1 MNGEEIVLM
10 LGNEAIAR
18 GALEAGVRVAAGY
31 PGTPSSEI
39 IEVLAEWAKEHG
51 IYVEWSTNEKV
62 AVEVALAASFCN
74 LRSLAAMKHVGVN
87 VASDTLFTA
96 TYTGVRGGF
105 VIISADDPSCHSS
118 QNEQDNRLYGP
129 HMYIPILEPHSP
141 QEAKDITMYSFELSE
156 KFKIPV
162 MVRTTT
168 RLSHSRGNVRLGPI
182 PNIAKEGTFERSPE
196 EMSCLPS
203 NARKMRVKLIE
214 KIKSIEEYFNDSP
227 FNCINGDSKVG
238 IIASGLA
245 YAYTMEALRALKAE
259 EKVSVLKL
267 STLYPLPK
275 KLLASFLEGKEKVLV
290 VEELEPFIES
300 YVKAICCEL
309 GIDSRVEGKNLIPLA
324 GELTPLIVLE
334 GIASFLGEKLVSKSG
349 FKLEVEVPPRPPVL
363 CAGCPHRSTFYAIK
377 SAVRKMKVDAI
388 YPSDIGC
395 YGLGF
400 YQPLEAI
407 DISLCMGASIGIACG
422 LSKFSGKIVIATIG
436 DSTFMHAGIPAL
448 INATFNPS
456 NFILVILDN
465 GLVAMTGHQPS
476 PVTGVNAMGEKV
488 KVVLPE
494 DLVKACSISFCKIV
508 DPYYLEATIS
518 TIMEAIEHVQKGL
531 GPAVVISRRKCA
543 LTLLREARDGKI
555 KIAKNRVDEEKC
567 VGCLACIKLIGCPA
581 LLPFNGKVIID
592 ESICTG
598 CGLCGHV
605 CPFKAVMRVET

>member
-1 MNGEEIVLM
+1 M
-10 LGNEAIAR
+10 LGNEAVAR
-18 GALEAGVRVAAGY
+18 GALEAGVRVATGY

-51 IYVEWSTNEKV
+51 IYVEWSVNEKV

-105 VIISADDPSCHSS
+105 IVVSADDPSCHSS

-141 QEAKDITMYSFELSE
+141 QEAKDIVIYSFELSE

-168 RLSHSRGNVRLGPI
+168 RLSHCRGNVRLGSTPSV
-182 PNIAKEGTFERSPE
+182 AVEGKFERRPE

-203 NARKMRVKLIE
+203 NARRMRLKLIE
-214 KIKSIEEYFNDSP
+214 KMRSIEEFFNNSP
-227 FNCINGDSKVG
+227 FNSIEGDSEVG

-245 YAYTMEALRALKAE
+245 YAYTMEALDALGVK
-259 EKVSVLKL
+259 KDVSVLKL
-267 STLYPLPK
+267 STLYPPPRR
-275 KLLASFLEGKEKVLV
+275 LLASFLEDKKRVLV
-290 VEELEPFIES
+290 IEELEPFIEN
-300 YVKAICCEL
+300 YVKAVCCEL

-324 GELTPLIVLE
+324 GELTPSIVLE
-334 GIASFLGEKLVSKSG
+334 GVARFLGEKSISRSELS
-349 FKLEVEVPPRPPVL
+349 LEVEAPPRPPIL
-363 CAGCPHRSTFYAIK
+363 CAGCPHRNTFYAIK
-377 SAVRKMKVDAI
+377 SAARKMKVDAV

-422 LSKFSGKIVIATIG
+422 LSKFSGKVVIATIG

-456 NFILVILDN
+456 NFVLVILDN

-476 PVTGVNAMGEKV
+476 PVTGFNAMGEKV
-488 KVVLPE
+488 KTILPE
-494 DLVKACSISFCKIV
+494 DLVKACGISFCETV
-508 DPYYLEATIS
+508 DPYNLELTIS
-518 TIMEAIEHVQKGL
+518 TIMKAIEYVQRGL
-531 GPAVVISRRKCA
+531 GPAVVVSRRKCA

-555 KIAKNRVDEEKC
+555 KLAKSRVDVEKC
-567 VGCLACIKLIGCPA
+567 VGCAACIKLTGCPA
-581 LLPFNGKVIID
+581 LIPSNGKILVD
-592 ESICTG
+592 ESSCTG
-598 CGLCGHV
+598 CGLCEYI
-605 CPFKAVMRVET
+605 CPYKAIVRVEG

>member
-1 MNGEEIVLM
+1 MEEIVLM

-105 VIISADDPSCHSS
+105 VLVSADDPSCHSS

-168 RLSHSRGNVRLGPI
+168 RLSHSRGNVKLSPI
-182 PNIAKEGTFERSPE
+182 QSVAREGTFERSPE

-214 KIKSIEEYFNDSP
+214 KMKSIEEFFNDSP
-227 FNCINGDSKVG
+227 FNYISGDSKVG

-245 YAYTMEALRALKAE
+245 YAYAMEALEALQVK

-267 STLYPLPK
+267 STLYPPPR
-275 KLLASFLEGKEKVLV
+275 KLLASFLEEKEKVLV

-300 YVKAICCEL
+300 YVKALCCEL
-309 GIDSRVEGKNLIPLA
+309 NMNLRIEGKNLIPLA
-324 GELTPLIVLE
+324 GELSPSTVLE
-334 GIASFLGEKLVSKSG
+334 GVARFLGEKSISKSE
-349 FKLEVEVPPRPPVL
+349 FKLEVEAPPRPPVL
-363 CAGCPHRSTFYAIK
+363 CAGCPHRNTFYAIK

-422 LSKFSGKIVIATIG
+422 LAKFSGKVVIATIG

-456 NFILVILDN
+456 NFVLVILDN

-488 KVVLPE
+488 KVILPE
-494 DLVKACSISFCKIV
+494 DLVRACGVSFCKTV
-508 DPYYLEATIS
+508 DPYNLESIIS
-518 TIMEAIEHVQKGL
+518 VLMEAIGYVQKGL
-531 GPAVVISRRKCA
+531 GPAVVVSRRKCA
-543 LTLLREARDGKI
+543 LTLLREAREGRI
-555 KIAKNRVDEEKC
+555 KLAKSRVDVEKC
-567 VGCLACIKLIGCPA
+567 TGCNACIKLIGCPA
-581 LLPFNGKVIID
+581 LLPSNGKILID

-598 CGLCGHV
+598 CGLCGYV
-605 CPFKAVMRVET
+605 CPYKAVMRVET